1 MACLI
6 LASSSPRRKE
16 IMKMMGIPF
25 DIIEPETEEIIGTDE
40 DPNDLVSRLACM
52 KASDVYER
60 AGKGHIVVGIDTIVC
75 IDGLVLGKPHDRCDA
90 YAMLKRL
97 SGRTHKVLSGVCI
110 MEDKTAPISFVSE
123 TEVTFADMSDNEID
137 EYVDTKEPYDKAGA
151 YGIQGKAAKFIK
163 SIKGCYYNVMG
174 LPLSEVYGIIKNII

>member
-16 IMKMMGIPF
+16 IMKMMGMPF
-25 DIIEPETEEIIGTDE
+25 DIIEPEAEETVNGDE
-40 DPNDLVSRLACM
+40 NPLDLVSRLACM

-75 IDGLVLGKPHDRCDA
+75 IDGLVLGKPRNRNDA
-90 YAMLKRL
+90 YEMLKRL
-97 SGRTHKVLSGVCI
+97 SGRTHRVLSGVCI
-110 MEDKTAPISFVSE
+110 IKDRTAPIRFVSE
-123 TEVTFADMSDNEID
+123 TSVTFTDMSDDEIN
-137 EYVDTKEPYDKAGA
+137 EYVDTSEPYDKAGA

-163 SIKGCYYNVMG
+163 SINGCYYNVMG

>member
-16 IMKMMGIPF
+16 IMKMMGMPF
-25 DIIEPETEEIIGTDE
+25 DIIEPEAEETVRADE
-40 DPNDLVSRLACM
+40 DPEDLVSRLACM

-75 IDGLVLGKPHDRCDA
+75 IDGLVLGKPRNRSEA
-90 YAMLKRL
+90 YEMLKRL
-97 SGRTHKVLSGVCI
+97 SGRSHKVLSGVCI
-110 MEDKTAPISFVSE
+110 MKDKTAPVSFVSE
-123 TEVTFADMSDNEID
+123 TEVSFADMSDDEIN

-151 YGIQGKAAKFIK
+151 YGIQGKAAKFVK
-163 SIKGCYYNVMG
+163 SISGCYYNVMG
-174 LPLSEVYGIIKNII
+174 LPLSEVYGIIKKII